1 MLEANMSKIDE
12 LIKRYEHLS
21 TGDDEADIFIKVKL
35 KMIRS
40 LFEEIKDSEDCIYME
55 EIISKFAEIMD
66 RQHDIIMDEIMAAA
80 AEAGYG
86 PAQHN
91 WVTASGNRIHSTD
104 VSKDST
110 TRGLTADDIPWGPDC
125 EPVEPKDPVV
135 PPYRP
140 PEGGFQNDEQV
151 KKAFTN
157 YLTYHAKRKSGKGFS
172 THTSYDYSSRVKVLM
187 EIVCQEWAES
197 NGDSRIQLTEQN
209 LHAGYPFLN
218 AYNNLHVLKEYVER
232 KEQELRD
239 ISLGLRQP
247 MSAEEVKRNPLNNQR
262 NLGNTTAA
270 LTKFEE
276 FKNKIVNP

>member
-1 MLEANMSKIDE
+1 MSKIDE

-40 LFEEIKDSEDCIYME
+40 LFEEIKSSEDCIYME

-66 RQHDIIMDEIMAAA
+66 RQHEIIMDEIMAAA

-86 PAQHN
+86 PPQHN
-91 WVTASGNRIHSTD
+91 WVTKPNA
-104 VSKDST
+104 VSHEI
-110 TRGLTADDIPWGPDC
+110 TADDIPFDPDC
-125 EPVEPKDPVV
+125 DPAEPKDPVV
-135 PPYRP
+135 PPYMP
-140 PEGGFQNDEQV
+140 PEGGFQSDEQV

-197 NGDSRIQLTEQN
+197 NGDSHIQLTEQN
-209 LHAGYPFLN
+209 LHAGCPFLN
-218 AYNNLHVLKEYVER
+218 AYNNLYVLKEYVER

-247 MSAEEVKRNPLNNQR
+247 MSAEEAKRNPLNNQR

-276 FKNKIVNP
+276 FKNKIANP